1 MPETWRKALGAIL
14 SVVLTAGLFPCVAW
28 GVPSQV
34 DDSEGGIAF
43 GQTIACGGDSSAAIK
58 EDGTLWTW
66 GYNRYG
72 QLGCGLDGSV
82 YYQVE
87 NPTQIMD
94 NAKSVSLGNMHSAA
108 IREDGSLWVWG
119 LNDHGQVGDGS
130 SEQEI
135 NAPVKVMDNVASVS
149 LGGSHSSAITK
160 DGSLWTWG
168 LNDRGQL
175 GDGTTEDRGMP
186 VKVMDGVASVSL
198 GASHSA
204 AIKQDGSLWIWG
216 DNSHGQLGD
225 ETTESRITPVKV
237 MDGVVSVSLG
247 SSYSAAIRGD
257 GSLWAW
263 GLNNYGQLG
272 DGTTED
278 RGMPVKVMDGVAS
291 VSLGATHSA
300 AIAKDGSLWT
310 WGFNSGWGK
319 LGDGTT
325 EDRSTP
331 VKVMDG
337 VASVS
342 LGRWHSAAVKSDG
355 SLWTWG
361 LDEYGQ
367 LGRYYGGAGSYRR
380 TPTELMDGVAISSG
394 CFTPIP
400 DPDGPKQDDEIPSS
414 PFAANVTF
422 NVSGGSGYA
431 TTSVNWDDA
440 WFNTSSYRYNH
451 DLATTA
457 AALAASAYT
466 EKNIEAALRDG
477 LGFDSCDPVERHPSD
492 GSYDGNYDQVGYSIE
507 TRATSNGVPIIAV
520 IVRGTPGNGEW
531 LSNLNVA
538 DTPRNSSQE
547 THEGFALAAS
557 KVLETF
563 KGYVGDNDID
573 LDKARVL
580 ITGHS
585 RGASVAN
592 ILGAELNDGKGDVN
606 GALSPERIY
615 DFTFESPTTTLSSSR
630 KSSSYDNIFNIVN
643 PEDVITRVPLREW
656 GYGRYGRDL
665 VLPSRSNTD
674 RDVYKALLSEMN
686 GYFEGFSGET
696 FQGYL
701 AGTLTASAM
710 SAEICALAPTTWM
723 YYNNYLVGVPPRD
736 MFGRVVKAA
745 IMGTADANDYA
756 ILSSALVIPQYNS
769 ILTAVFGTGVLNGA
783 FVTGKG
789 VVHGHTQETYV
800 SWMKSAHAALGELP
814 SIFTHENYRTVKVA
828 CPVDVKAYDAEGN
841 LVASIAND
849 EVDESLLE
857 DGLPAAVTA
866 DGTKMVDLPADGS
879 YRIEVT
885 ATDAGE
891 MDVTVEGK
899 DGSGDAPVSVK
910 SYQGVALKDSDAF
923 ALEAPATSDPD
934 DCVLVENASGEEA
947 QTASTVSGAD
957 IEKAVISV
965 SADGN
970 GSVWGGGEVVKNG
983 KAAVHALAADG
994 WAFVGWERQA
1004 GSSDR
1009 ESVAGGPDL
1018 EVRAAEDA
1026 TYTAVFEPQRFA
1038 IAYHLDGGVNGANNP
1053 AFYTAGTSVELV
1065 DPIKEGYEFRGWF
1078 SDQELTERVTEID
1091 ASRTGDI
1098 DLWAKWAKRGG
1109 GPKPAPTF
1117 PDVDYSESS
1126 WYGKA
1131 VTYVAERGLITGYTD
1146 GEKAGKFGVGDS
1158 LTRAQLATILWRN
1171 ACPDEYASYDPE
1183 TAVDTTGIDGSA
1195 DGMYYTAAAN
1205 WAVRNGVI
1213 TGFEQPDGTF
1223 DFAADDNVSFEQL
1236 ITILSRLCATDAE
1249 LSAAGSD
1256 LSAFADGYLASDWS
1270 RGAFAWAADKGLVQG
1285 YDEPAGKFLR
1295 PGEPVARERV
1305 AVVLMRAFEMGL
1317 LK

>member
-14 SVVLTAGLFPCVAW
+14 PVVLTAGLFPCVAW
-28 GVPSQV
+28 GEPSQV
-34 DDSEGGIAF
+34 DGCEGGIAF

-108 IREDGSLWVWG
+108 IREDGTLWVWG

-135 NAPVKVMDNVASVS
+135 NAPVKVLDDVAFVS

-175 GDGTTEDRGMP
+175 GDGTTEDRGTP

-204 AIKQDGSLWIWG
+204 AVKQDGSLWIWG

-225 ETTESRITPVKV
+225 ETAENRITPVKV

-247 SSYSAAIRGD
+247 SSYSAAIRSD

-263 GLNNYGQLG
+263 GLNDDGQVG
-272 DGTTED
+272 DGTTEN
-278 RGMPVKVMDGVAS
+278 RITPVKVMDGVES

-300 AIAKDGSLWT
+300 AVAKDGSLWT
-310 WGFNSGWGK
+310 WGFNGGSGK

-361 LDEYGQ
+361 SGEYGQ

-380 TPTELMDGVAISSG
+380 TPTELMDGVAIPFGS
-394 CFTPIP
+394 FTPIP
-400 DPDGPKQDDEIPSS
+400 DPDGPKQDGEIPSS

-440 WFNTSSYRYNH
+440 WFNTSSYTYNH

-457 AALAASAYT
+457 AVLAASAYT
-466 EKNIEAALRDG
+466 EKSIEAALRDG
-477 LGFDSCDPVERHPSD
+477 LGFDSCDPVERHPNGD
-492 GSYDGNYDQVGYSIE
+492 GYGGDYDQVGYSIE
-507 TRATSNGVPIIAV
+507 TRTASNGVPIIAV

-538 DTPRNSSQE
+538 DTLKGSDTE

-557 KVLETF
+557 KVLEAF
-563 KGYVGDNDID
+563 KDYVGDSDID

-585 RGASVAN
+585 RGASVSN
-592 ILGAELNDGKGDVN
+592 ILGAELNDGNGNVN
-606 GALSPERIY
+606 GSLSPDRVY
-615 DFTFESPTTTLSSSR
+615 TYTFESPTTTLSSSR
-630 KSSSYDNIFNIVN
+630 KNPSYGNIFNIVN
-643 PEDVITRVPLREW
+643 PEDVITRVPLCEW

-674 RDVYKALLSEMN
+674 GDVYKALLSEMN
-686 GYFEGFSGET
+686 GCFEEFSGET
-696 FQGYL
+696 FRGYL
-701 AGTLTASAM
+701 GGTLTASAI
-710 SAEICALAPTTWM
+710 SIEICALAPTTRR
-723 YYNNYLVGVPPRD
+723 YYGNCLVVPPRD

-745 IMGTADANDYA
+745 IMGTADASDYA
-756 ILSSALVIPQYNS
+756 ILSSALVIPQYKF
-769 ILTAVFGTGVLNGA
+769 ILTAVFGTGALNGA

-800 SWMKSAHAALGELP
+800 SWMKSAQAALGELP
-814 SIFTHENYRTVKVA
+814 SIFAHENYRTVKVA
-828 CPVDVKAYDAEGN
+828 CPVDVKAYDAKGN
-841 LVASIAND
+841 LVASIVND

-857 DGLPAAVTA
+857 DGLPAAVTT
-866 DGTKMVDLPADGS
+866 DGTKMVDLPAGGS
-879 YRIEVT
+879 YRVEVT

-891 MDVTVEGK
+891 MDVTVEEK
-899 DGSGDAPVSVK
+899 DGSGDAPVSMK
-910 SYQGVALKDSDAF
+910 SYQGVALRSGDAF
-923 ALEAPATSDPD
+923 ALEAPATSNPG
-934 DCVLVENASGEEA
+934 DCVLVEDASGEEA
-947 QTASTVSGAD
+947 RAASTVSGVD

-970 GSVWGGGEVVKNG
+970 GSVWGGGAVVKNG
-983 KAAVHALAADG
+983 KVAVHALAADG

-1004 GSSDR
+1004 GSSDG
-1009 ESVAGGPDL
+1009 ESVMGGPDL

-1038 IAYHLDGGVNGANNP
+1038 IAYHLDGGTNAANNP
-1053 AFYTAGTSVELV
+1053 AFYTTGTSVELV

-1091 ASRTGDI
+1091 ANRTGDI

-1109 GPKPAPTF
+1109 DPRPAPTF

-1146 GEKAGKFGVGDS
+1146 GEKAGQFGVGDS

-1171 ACPDEYASYDPE
+1171 ACPGEYASYDPE
-1183 TAVDTTGIDGSA
+1183 TAVDTTGIAGSA
-1195 DGMYYTAAAN
+1195 DGTYYTAAAN
-1205 WAVRNGVI
+1205 WAVKNGVI

-1223 DFAADDNVSFEQL
+1223 DFAAGKDVSFEQL
-1236 ITILSRLCATDAE
+1236 ITILSRLCATDDE
-1249 LSAAGSD
+1249 LAAAGSD
-1256 LSAFADGYLASDWS
+1256 LSSFADGDLASDWS
-1270 RGAFAWAADKGLVQG
+1270 AVSLKWAAAKGLVQG
-1285 YDEPAGKFLR
+1285 YDEPTGKYLR
-1295 PGEPVARERV
+1295 PGEDVARERV

>member
-14 SVVLTAGLFPCVAW
+14 SVVLTAGLLPCVAW
-28 GVPSQV
+28 GDPSQV
-34 DDSEGGIAF
+34 DSEGGIAF

-94 NAKSVSLGNMHSAA
+94 NAKFVSLGNMHSAA
-108 IREDGSLWVWG
+108 IRGDGTLWVWG

-135 NAPVKVMDNVASVS
+135 NAPVKVLDDVAFVS

-198 GASHSA
+198 GTSHSA
-204 AIKQDGSLWIWG
+204 AIKQDGSLWMWG
-216 DNSHGQLGD
+216 CNSHGRIGD
-225 ETTESRITPVKV
+225 GTTEDHVTPVKV
-237 MDGVVSVSLG
+237 MDDVAFVSLG
-247 SSYSAAIRGD
+247 SSYSAAIKSD
-257 GSLWAW
+257 GSLWVW
-263 GLNNYGQLG
+263 GLNNYGQVG

-278 RGMPVKVMDGVAS
+278 RGTPVKVMDDVTL

-325 EDRSTP
+325 EDRNTP

-361 LDEYGQ
+361 LDEFGQ
-367 LGRYYGGAGSYRR
+367 LGRYYGGAGSYRA
-380 TPTELMDGVAISSG
+380 TPTELMDGVAIPSG
-394 CFTPIP
+394 SLTPIP
-400 DPDGPKQDDEIPSS
+400 DPDDPKQDGEIPSS

-422 NVSGGSGYA
+422 NVSGGSGHA

-440 WFNTSSYRYNH
+440 WFNTSSYAYNH

-457 AALAASAYT
+457 AVLAASAYT

-477 LGFDSCDPVERHPSD
+477 LGFDSHDPVERHPSGD
-492 GSYDGNYDQVGYSIE
+492 GYGGNYDQVGYSIE
-507 TRATSNGVPIIAV
+507 TRTTSNGVPIVAV

-538 DTPRNSSQE
+538 DTLENSSQE

-557 KVLETF
+557 KVLEAF
-563 KGYVGDNDID
+563 KGYVGGKGID

-580 ITGHS
+580 ISGHS

-630 KSSSYDNIFNIVN
+630 GDSSYDNIFNIMN
-643 PEDVITRVPLREW
+643 PEDVITRVPLCEW

-674 RDVYKALLSEMN
+674 GDVYKVLLSEMN
-686 GYFEGFSGET
+686 GYFEEFSGET
-696 FQGYL
+696 FRGYL

-710 SAEICALAPTTWM
+710 SLEICALAPTTWM
-723 YYNNYLVGVPPRD
+723 YYNNYLVYAPPRD
-736 MFGRVVKAA
+736 MFERVVKAA
-745 IMGTADANDYA
+745 IVGTADANDYA
-756 ILSSALVIPQYNS
+756 ILSSALVIPQYSS

-800 SWMKSAHAALGELP
+800 SWMKSAQAVLGELP

-828 CPVDVKAYDAEGN
+828 CPVDVKAYDAEGT
-841 LVASIAND
+841 LVAAIAND

-857 DGLPAAVTA
+857 DGLPAAVTT
-866 DGTKMVDLPADGS
+866 DGTKMVDLPAGGS

-891 MDVTVEGK
+891 MDVTVEEK
-899 DGSGDAPVSVK
+899 DGSGDAPVSMK
-910 SYQGVALKDSDAF
+910 SYQSVALQSGDAF
-923 ALEAPATSDPD
+923 ALEAPATSNPG
-934 DCVLVENASGEEA
+934 DCVLVEDASGEEA
-947 QTASTVSGAD
+947 RAASTVSGVD

-965 SADGN
+965 SADGDGN
-970 GSVWGGGEVVKNG
+970 VWGGGAVVKNG
-983 KAAVHALAADG
+983 KAVVHALAADG

-1009 ESVAGGPDL
+1009 ESVMGGPDL

-1038 IAYHLDGGVNGANNP
+1038 IAYHLDGGTNAANNP

-1078 SDQELTERVTEID
+1078 SDQELTEQVTEID

-1146 GEKAGKFGVGDS
+1146 GEKAGLFGVGDP

-1171 ACPDEYASYDPE
+1171 ACPDEYASYDAE
-1183 TAVDTTGIDGSA
+1183 TAVDTTGIAGSE
-1195 DGMYYTAAAN
+1195 GGQYYTAAAN
-1205 WAVRNGVI
+1205 WAVKNGVI

-1236 ITILSRLCATDAE
+1236 ITILSRPCATESE
-1249 LSAAGSD
+1249 LDAAGSD

-1270 RGAFAWAADKGLVQG
+1270 RGAFAWAAAKGLVQG
-1285 YDEPAGKFLR
+1285 YDEPTGKYLR
-1295 PGEPVARERV
+1295 PGEDVARERV

>member
-1 MPETWRKALGAIL
+1 MARAWWKAFSVIL
-14 SVVLTAGLFPCVAW
+14 SVVLVAGLLPYVAW
-28 GVPSQV
+28 GNSSQV
-34 DDSEGGIAF
+34 DSGEGSITF
-43 GQTIACGGDSSAAIK
+43 GQTVSLGNGHTAAIKEDGSLWTWGWNEYGQLGLGTTGDRSNPVKIMDGVASVSLGVGHSAAIK
-58 EDGTLWTW
+58 EDG
-66 GYNRYG
+66 
-72 QLGCGLDGSV
+72 
-82 YYQVE
+82 
-87 NPTQIMD
+87 
-94 NAKSVSLGNMHSAA
+94 
-108 IREDGSLWVWG
+108 
-119 LNDHGQVGDGS
+119 
-130 SEQEI
+130 
-135 NAPVKVMDNVASVS
+135 
-149 LGGSHSSAITK
+149 
-160 DGSLWTWG
+160 SLWTWG
-168 LNDRGQL
+168 RNECGQL
-175 GDGTTEDRGMP
+175 GDGTTGDCSNP

-198 GASHSA
+198 GSFHSA
-204 AIKQDGSLWIWG
+204 AVKKDGSLWAWG
-216 DNSHGQLGD
+216 WNEHGQLGISLGCQRCSD
-225 ETTESRITPVKV
+225 PVKI
-237 MDGVVSVSLG
+237 MDGAVSVSLG
-247 SSYSAAIRGD
+247 GSHSAAVKGD

-263 GLNNYGQLG
+263 GFNNVGQIG
-272 DGTTED
+272 DGTT
-278 RGMPVKVMDGVAS
+278 GWLHSAPVK
-291 VSLGATHSA
+291 
-300 AIAKDGSLWT
+300 I
-310 WGFNSGWGK
+310 
-319 LGDGTT
+319 
-325 EDRSTP
+325 
-331 VKVMDG
+331 
-337 VASVS
+337 
-342 LGRWHSAAVKSDG
+342 
-355 SLWTWG
+355 
-361 LDEYGQ
+361 
-367 LGRYYGGAGSYRR
+367 
-380 TPTELMDGVAISSG
+380 MDGVAIPSDAL
-394 CFTPIP
+394 TPTP
-400 DPDGPKQDDEIPSS
+400 GPSTEIPSS

-422 NVSGGSGYA
+422 NVSGGGKHA

-440 WFNTSSYRYNH
+440 WFNTSSYTYNH

-457 AALAASAYT
+457 AVLAASAYT
-466 EKNIEAALRDG
+466 EKNVEAALRDG
-477 LGFDSCDPVERHPSD
+477 LGFDSYDPVEHHPSD
-492 GSYDGNYDQVGYSIE
+492 GGYDGNYDQVGYSIE
-507 TRATSNGVPIIAV
+507 ARATSNGVPIIAV

-538 DTPRNSSQE
+538 DTLKGSDTE

-557 KVLETF
+557 KVLEAF
-563 KGYVGDNDID
+563 KSYVGDNGID

-665 VLPSRSNTD
+665 VLPSRSNTE
-674 RDVYKALLSEMN
+674 RDVYKALLSDMN
-686 GYFEGFSGET
+686 EYFEAFSGET
-696 FQGYL
+696 FRGYL

-710 SAEICALAPTTWM
+710 SIEICALAPTTRM
-723 YYNNYLVGVPPRD
+723 YYSNYLVGVPPRD
-736 MFGRVVKAA
+736 MFERVVKAA
-745 IMGTADANDYA
+745 IMGTADADDYA

-891 MDVTVEGK
+891 MDVTVEEN
-899 DGSGDAPVSVK
+899 DGSGDAPVSMK

-923 ALEAPATSDPD
+923 ALEAPATSDPG

-957 IEKAVISV
+957 IEKVAISV

-983 KAAVHALAADG
+983 KVAVHALAADG
-994 WAFVGWERQA
+994 WTFVGWERQA

-1026 TYTAVFEPQRFA
+1026 TYIAVFEPQRFA
-1038 IAYHLDGGVNGANNP
+1038 IAYHLDGGTNGANNP
-1053 AFYTAGTSVELV
+1053 AFFTAGTSVELV
-1065 DPIKEGYEFRGWF
+1065 DPIKEGYEFKGWF

-1091 ASRTGDI
+1091 ANRTGDI

-1109 GPKPAPTF
+1109 DPGPAPTF

-1146 GEKAGKFGVGDS
+1146 GVKAGQFGVGDP

-1213 TGFEQPDGTF
+1213 TGFDREDGSK
-1223 DFAADDNVSFEQL
+1223 DFAADDDVSFEQL
-1236 ITILSRLCATDAE
+1236 ITILSRLCATESE
-1249 LSAAGSD
+1249 LDAAGSD
-1256 LSAFADGYLASDWS
+1256 LSAFADGSDASSWS
-1270 RGAFAWAADKGLVQG
+1270 AASLKWAADKGLVEG
-1285 YDEPAGKFLR
+1285 YNEPAGKFLR
-1295 PGEPVARERV
+1295 PGEDVARERV

>member
-1 MPETWRKALGAIL
+1 MDSVTSVSLGSAH
-14 SVVLTAGLFPCVAW
+14 
-28 GVPSQV
+28 
-34 DDSEGGIAF
+34 
-43 GQTIACGGDSSAAIK
+43 SAAIK
-58 EDGTLWTW
+58 EDRTLW
-66 GYNRYG
+66 
-72 QLGCGLDGSV
+72 
-82 YYQVE
+82 
-87 NPTQIMD
+87 
-94 NAKSVSLGNMHSAA
+94 A
-108 IREDGSLWVWG
+108 WG
-119 LNDHGQVGDGS
+119 LNNYGQVGIGS
-130 SEQEI
+130 SRQEI
-135 NAPVKVMDNVASVS
+135 DVPVKVMDNVASVS
-149 LGGSHSSAITK
+149 LGRGHSSAITK
-160 DGSLWTWG
+160 DGSLWAWG
-168 LNDRGQL
+168 LNDDGQV
-175 GDGTTEDRGMP
+175 GDGTMEDRGTP
-186 VKVMDGVASVSL
+186 VKVMDGVVSVSL

-225 ETTESRITPVKV
+225 GTTENRITPAKV

-247 SSYSAAIRGD
+247 SSYSAAIRSD

-263 GLNNYGQLG
+263 GLNDDGQVG
-272 DGTTED
+272 DGTMED
-278 RGMPVKVMDGVAS
+278 RGTPVKVMDGVAS
-291 VSLGATHSA
+291 VSLGTSHSA
-300 AIAKDGSLWT
+300 AVAKDGSLWT
-310 WGFNSGWGK
+310 WGNDGYGK

-325 EDRSTP
+325 EDRGAP

-361 LDEYGQ
+361 YNQLGQ
-367 LGRYYGGAGSYRR
+367 LGYYGGSSDYRT
-380 TPTELMDGVAISSG
+380 TPTVLMGGVAVPSG
-394 CFTPIP
+394 SFAPIP
-400 DPDGPKQDDEIPSS
+400 DPDDPKQDGEIPSS

-422 NVSGGSGYA
+422 NVSGGSKHA
-431 TTSVNWDDA
+431 TTSVSWDDA
-440 WFNTSSYRYNH
+440 WFNTSSYTYNH

-466 EKNIEAALRDG
+466 EKNVEAALRDG
-477 LGFDSCDPVERHPSD
+477 LGFDSYDPVEHHPSD
-492 GSYDGNYDQVGYSIE
+492 GGYGGNYDQVGYSIE

-538 DTPRNSSQE
+538 DTLKGSDTE
-547 THEGFALAAS
+547 THEGFTLSAS

-563 KGYVGDNDID
+563 KNYVGDNDID

-686 GYFEGFSGET
+686 GYFEEFSGET
-696 FQGYL
+696 FRGYL

-710 SAEICALAPTTWM
+710 SIEICALAPTTRM
-723 YYNNYLVGVPPRD
+723 YYSNYLVGVPPRD

-828 CPVDVKAYDAEGN
+828 CPVDVKAYDAKGT
-841 LVASIAND
+841 LVAAIAND

-866 DGTKMVDLPADGS
+866 DGTKMVDLPAGGS

-891 MDVTVEGK
+891 MDVTVEEK
-899 DGSGDAPVSVK
+899 DGSGDAPVSMK
-910 SYQGVALKDSDAF
+910 SYQGVALRDGDVF
-923 ALEAPATSDPD
+923 ALEASTTSNPG
-934 DCVLVENASGEEA
+934 DCVLVEDVSGEEA
-947 QTASTVSGAD
+947 QAASTASGAD

-970 GSVWGGGEVVKNG
+970 GSVWGGGAAVKNG
-983 KAAVHALAADG
+983 KVAVHALAADG
-994 WAFVGWERQA
+994 WAFVGWERQT

-1009 ESVAGGPDL
+1009 ESVMGGPDL

-1026 TYTAVFEPQRFA
+1026 MYIAVFEPQRFA
-1038 IAYHLDGGVNGANNP
+1038 IAYHLDGGTNAANNP
-1053 AFYTAGTSVELV
+1053 AFYTAGTSVELA

-1091 ASRTGDI
+1091 ANRTGDI
-1098 DLWAKWAKRGG
+1098 DLWAKWAKRAE
-1109 GPKPAPTF
+1109 GPKPAPIF

-1146 GEKAGKFGVGDS
+1146 GVKAGWFGVGDP

-1171 ACPDEYASYDPE
+1171 ACPDEYASYNPE
-1183 TAVDTTGIDGSA
+1183 TAVDTTGIAGSE
-1195 DGMYYTAAAN
+1195 GGQYYTAAAN
-1205 WAVRNGVI
+1205 WAVKNGVI
-1213 TGFEQPDGTF
+1213 TGFDREDGSK
-1223 DFAADDNVSFEQL
+1223 DFAANDNVSFEQL
-1236 ITILSRLCATDAE
+1236 ITILSRLCATDDE
-1249 LSAAGSD
+1249 LDAAGSD
-1256 LSAFADGYLASDWS
+1256 LSAFADGSDASSWS
-1270 RGAFAWAADKGLVQG
+1270 AVSLKWAADKGLVEG
-1285 YDEPAGKFLR
+1285 YNEPAGKFLR
-1295 PGEPVARERV
+1295 PGEDVARERV

>member
-14 SVVLTAGLFPCVAW
+14 SVVLTVGLLPCVAW
-28 GVPSQV
+28 GDPLQV
-34 DDSEGGIAF
+34 DSEGGTAF

-58 EDGTLWTW
+58 EDGTLWAW

-72 QLGCGLDGSV
+72 QIGCGLDGREH
-82 YYQVE
+82 YAVE
-87 NPTQIMD
+87 NPAQIMD
-94 NAKSVSLGNMHSAA
+94 NATSVSLGNLHSAA
-108 IREDGSLWVWG
+108 IKEDGSLWAWG
-119 LNDHGQVGDGS
+119 LNDHGQIGDGS

-149 LGGSHSSAITK
+149 LGGGHSSAIAK
-160 DGSLWTWG
+160 DGSLWAWG
-168 LNDRGQL
+168 LNNRGQL
-175 GDGTTEDRGMP
+175 GDGTTEDRAVP

-198 GASHSA
+198 GTSHSA
-204 AIKQDGSLWIWG
+204 AIKQDGSLWMWG
-216 DNSHGQLGD
+216 CNNHGQIGD
-225 ETTESRITPVKV
+225 GTTEDHVTPVKV
-237 MDGVVSVSLG
+237 MDDVAFVSLG
-247 SSYSAAIRGD
+247 SSYSAAIKSD
-257 GSLWAW
+257 GSLWVW
-263 GLNNYGQLG
+263 GLNNYGQVG

-278 RGMPVKVMDGVAS
+278 RDTPVKVMDDVTL
-291 VSLGATHSA
+291 VSLGDTHSA
-300 AIAKDGSLWT
+300 AISKDGSLWT

-325 EDRSTP
+325 EDRNTP

-355 SLWTWG
+355 SLWMWG
-361 LDEYGQ
+361 LDEFGQ
-367 LGRYYGGAGSYRR
+367 LGRYYGGAGSYRA
-380 TPTELMDGVAISSG
+380 TPTELMDGVAIPSG
-394 CFTPIP
+394 SFAPIP
-400 DPDGPKQDDEIPSS
+400 DPDGPKQDGEIPSS

-422 NVSGGSGYA
+422 NVSGGSKRA

-440 WFNTSSYRYNH
+440 WFNTSSYTYNH

-477 LGFDSCDPVERHPSD
+477 LGFDSHASVEEHPS
-492 GSYDGNYDQVGYSIE
+492 GGGYGGNYDQVGYSIE
-507 TRATSNGVPIIAV
+507 TRTTANGVPIIAV

-538 DTPRNSSQE
+538 DTLKGSDAE

-557 KVLETF
+557 KVLEAF
-563 KGYVGDNDID
+563 KSYVGDNDVD

-585 RGASVAN
+585 RGASVSN
-592 ILGAELNDGKGDVN
+592 ILGAELNDGNGNVN
-606 GALSPERIY
+606 GALSPDRIY
-615 DFTFESPTTTLSSSR
+615 TYTFESPTTTLSSSR

-643 PEDVITRVPLREW
+643 PEDVITRVPLCEW
-656 GYGRYGRDL
+656 GYGRYGKDL

-686 GYFEGFSGET
+686 GYFEEFSGET
-696 FQGYL
+696 FRGYL
-701 AGTLTASAM
+701 AGTLTASAI
-710 SAEICALAPTTWM
+710 SIEICALAPTTRM
-723 YYNNYLVGVPPRD
+723 YYSNYLVGVPPRG
-736 MFGRVVKAA
+736 MFERVVKAA
-745 IMGTADANDYA
+745 IMGTADASDYA

-866 DGTKMVDLPADGS
+866 DGTKMVDLPAGGS
-879 YRIEVT
+879 YRIEVA

-891 MDVTVEGK
+891 MDVTVEEK
-899 DGSGDAPVSVK
+899 DGSGDAPVSMK
-910 SYQGVALKDSDAF
+910 SYQGVALKDGDAF
-923 ALEAPATSDPD
+923 ALEAPATSNPG

-957 IEKAVISV
+957 IEKVAISV

-983 KAAVHALAADG
+983 KVAVHALAADG
-994 WAFVGWERQA
+994 WTFVGWERQT

-1026 TYTAVFEPQRFA
+1026 TYIAVFEPQRFA
-1038 IAYHLDGGVNGANNP
+1038 IAYHLDGGTNGANNP

-1065 DPIKEGYEFRGWF
+1065 DPIKEGYEFKGWF

-1091 ASRTGDI
+1091 ANRTGDI

-1109 GPKPAPTF
+1109 DPGPAPTF

-1146 GEKAGKFGVGDS
+1146 GVKAGQFGVGDP

-1236 ITILSRLCATDAE
+1236 ITILSRLCATESEPD
-1249 LSAAGSD
+1249 AAGSD
-1256 LSAFADGYLASDWS
+1256 LSAFADGSDASSWS
-1270 RGAFAWAADKGLVQG
+1270 AASLKWAADKGLVEG
-1285 YDEPAGKFLR
+1285 YNEPAGKFLR
-1295 PGEPVARERV
+1295 PGEDVARERV

>member
-1 MPETWRKALGAIL
+1 MARAWWKAFSVIL
-14 SVVLTAGLFPCVAW
+14 SVVLVAGLLPYVAW
-28 GVPSQV
+28 GNSSQV
-34 DDSEGGIAF
+34 DSGEGSITF
-43 GQTIACGGDSSAAIK
+43 GQTVSLGNGHTAAIK
-58 EDGTLWTW
+58 E
-66 GYNRYG
+66 
-72 QLGCGLDGSV
+72 
-82 YYQVE
+82 
-87 NPTQIMD
+87 
-94 NAKSVSLGNMHSAA
+94 
-108 IREDGSLWVWG
+108 
-119 LNDHGQVGDGS
+119 
-130 SEQEI
+130 
-135 NAPVKVMDNVASVS
+135 
-149 LGGSHSSAITK
+149 

-168 LNDRGQL
+168 WNEYGQL
-175 GDGTTEDRGMP
+175 GLGTTGDRSNP
-186 VKVMDGVASVSL
+186 VKIMDGVASVSL
-198 GASHSA
+198 GVGHSA
-204 AIKQDGSLWIWG
+204 AIKEDGSLWTWG
-216 DNSHGQLGD
+216 RNEYGQLGD
-225 ETTESRITPVKV
+225 GATGGFRSSSVKI

-247 SSYSAAIRGD
+247 SSYSAAI
-257 GSLWAW
+257 
-263 GLNNYGQLG
+263 
-272 DGTTED
+272 
-278 RGMPVKVMDGVAS
+278 
-291 VSLGATHSA
+291 
-300 AIAKDGSLWT
+300 
-310 WGFNSGWGK
+310 
-319 LGDGTT
+319 
-325 EDRSTP
+325 
-331 VKVMDG
+331 
-337 VASVS
+337 
-342 LGRWHSAAVKSDG
+342 KSDG

-361 LDEYGQ
+361 RNEYGQ
-367 LGRYYGGAGSYRR
+367 LGDGAGRSQRVPVKVMDDVAAVSLGGNHSAAIKSDGSLWMWGLNTYGQLGNG
-380 TPTELMDGVAISSG
+380 TTEDSSSPVRVMDDVAAVSLGDNHSAAIKSDGSLWMWGRNECSQLGDGTTGDCSNPVKVMDGVAIPSDALTPTPGSS
-394 CFTPIP
+394 T
-400 DPDGPKQDDEIPSS
+400 EIPSS

-422 NVSGGSGYA
+422 NVSGGSKHA

-440 WFNTSSYRYNH
+440 WFNTSSYTFNH

-457 AALAASAYT
+457 AVLAASAYT
-466 EKNIEAALRDG
+466 EKNVEAALRDG
-477 LGFDSCDPVERHPSD
+477 LGFDSYDPVEHHPSD
-492 GSYDGNYDQVGYSIE
+492 GGYDGNYDQVGYSIE
-507 TRATSNGVPIIAV
+507 ARATSNGVPIIAV

-538 DTPRNSSQE
+538 DTLKGSDTE

-557 KVLETF
+557 KVLEAF
-563 KGYVGDNDID
+563 KSYVGDNDID

-674 RDVYKALLSEMN
+674 RNVYKALLSEMN
-686 GYFEGFSGET
+686 GYFEEFSDET
-696 FQGYL
+696 FRGYL

-710 SAEICALAPTTWM
+710 SAEICALAPTTRM
-723 YYNNYLVGVPPRD
+723 YYSNYLVGVPPRG
-736 MFGRVVKAA
+736 MFERVVKAA
-745 IMGTADANDYA
+745 IMGTADASDYA

-866 DGTKMVDLPADGS
+866 DGTKMVDLPAGGS

-891 MDVTVEGK
+891 MDVTVEEK
-899 DGSGDAPVSVK
+899 DGSGDAPVSMK
-910 SYQGVALKDSDAF
+910 SYQGVALKDGDAF
-923 ALEAPATSDPD
+923 ALEAPATSNPG
-934 DCVLVENASGEEA
+934 DCVLVEDVSGEEA
-947 QTASTVSGAD
+947 QAASTASGAD

-1009 ESVAGGPDL
+1009 ESVMGGPDL

-1026 TYTAVFEPQRFA
+1026 MYIAVFEPQRFA
-1038 IAYHLDGGVNGANNP
+1038 IAYHLDGGTNAANNP
-1053 AFYTAGTSVELV
+1053 AFYTAGTSVELA

-1091 ASRTGDI
+1091 ANRTGDI
-1098 DLWAKWAKRGG
+1098 DLWAKWAKRAE
-1109 GPKPAPTF
+1109 GPKPAPIF

-1131 VTYVAERGLITGYTD
+1131 VTYVAERGLITGYAD
-1146 GEKAGKFGVGDS
+1146 GVKAGWFGVGDP

-1171 ACPDEYASYDPE
+1171 ACPDEYASCDPE
-1183 TAVDTTGIDGSA
+1183 TAKDTTGIDGSA

-1205 WAVRNGVI
+1205 WAVKNGVI
-1213 TGFEQPDGTF
+1213 TGFDRKDGTK
-1223 DFAADDNVSFEQL
+1223 DFAANDNVSFEQL
-1236 ITILSRLCATDAE
+1236 ITILSRLCATDGE
-1249 LSAAGSD
+1249 LDAAGSD
-1256 LSAFADGYLASDWS
+1256 LSAFADGDLASDWS
-1270 RGAFAWAADKGLVQG
+1270 REHFAWAAANGLVQG
-1285 YDEPAGKFLR
+1285 YDEPTGKFLR
-1295 PGEPVARERV
+1295 PGEDVARERV

>member
-1 MPETWRKALGAIL
+1 
-14 SVVLTAGLFPCVAW
+14 
-28 GVPSQV
+28 
-34 DDSEGGIAF
+34 
-43 GQTIACGGDSSAAIK
+43 
-58 EDGTLWTW
+58 
-66 GYNRYG
+66 
-72 QLGCGLDGSV
+72 
-82 YYQVE
+82 
-87 NPTQIMD
+87 
-94 NAKSVSLGNMHSAA
+94 
-108 IREDGSLWVWG
+108 
-119 LNDHGQVGDGS
+119 
-130 SEQEI
+130 
-135 NAPVKVMDNVASVS
+135 MDNVASVS
-149 LGGSHSSAITK
+149 LGYENSAVIKADGSLWMWGCNSYGKLGDGTNENRRIPSKIMDDVVAVSLGERHSAAIKK

-168 LNDRGQL
+168 ANYEGELGIGSTRYGCWTPTKIMDDVVAVSLGDNHSAAIKKDGSLWTWGAGGAGQRGDASFAVDCYSPVKVMDGVVAVSLGGSSSAAIKKDGTLWTWGLGSHGQL
-175 GDGTTEDRGMP
+175 GDGATGDRSEP
-186 VKVMDGVASVSL
+186 VKTMDGVASVSL
-198 GASHSA
+198 GYCHSA
-204 AIKQDGSLWIWG
+204 AVKEDGSLWTWG
-216 DNSHGQLGD
+216 RN
-225 ETTESRITPVKV
+225 K
-237 MDGVVSVSLG
+237 
-247 SSYSAAIRGD
+247 
-257 GSLWAW
+257 
-263 GLNNYGQLG
+263 YGQLG
-272 DGTTED
+272 DGTTGD
-278 RGMPVKVMDGVAS
+278 RSAPVK
-291 VSLGATHSA
+291 
-300 AIAKDGSLWT
+300 I
-310 WGFNSGWGK
+310 
-319 LGDGTT
+319 
-325 EDRSTP
+325 
-331 VKVMDG
+331 
-337 VASVS
+337 
-342 LGRWHSAAVKSDG
+342 
-355 SLWTWG
+355 
-361 LDEYGQ
+361 
-367 LGRYYGGAGSYRR
+367 
-380 TPTELMDGVAISSG
+380 MDGVAIPSDALTPTPGSS
-394 CFTPIP
+394 T
-400 DPDGPKQDDEIPSS
+400 EIPSS

-440 WFNTSSYRYNH
+440 WFNTSSYTYNH

-457 AALAASAYT
+457 AVLAASAYT

-492 GSYDGNYDQVGYSIE
+492 GGYDGNYDQVGYSIE

-538 DTPRNSSQE
+538 DTLKGSDTE

-557 KVLETF
+557 KVLEAF
-563 KGYVGDNDID
+563 KSYVGDNGID

-686 GYFEGFSGET
+686 GYFEEFSDET

-723 YYNNYLVGVPPRD
+723 YYSNYLVGVPPRD

-866 DGTKMVDLPADGS
+866 DGTKMVDLPAGGS

-891 MDVTVEGK
+891 MDVTVEEK
-899 DGSGDAPVSVK
+899 DGSGDAPVSMK

-923 ALEAPATSDPD
+923 ALEAPATSDPG

-957 IEKAVISV
+957 IEKVAISV

-983 KAAVHALAADG
+983 KVAVHALAADG
-994 WAFVGWERQA
+994 WTFVGWERQA

-1026 TYTAVFEPQRFA
+1026 TYIAVFEPQRFA
-1038 IAYHLDGGVNGANNP
+1038 IAYHLDGGTNGANNP

-1065 DPIKEGYEFRGWF
+1065 DPIKEGYEFKGWF

-1091 ASRTGDI
+1091 ANRTGDI
-1098 DLWAKWAKRGG
+1098 DLWAKWAKRGEDPG
-1109 GPKPAPTF
+1109 PAPTF

-1146 GEKAGKFGVGDS
+1146 GVKAGQFGVGDP

-1183 TAVDTTGIDGSA
+1183 TAKDATGIDGSA

-1236 ITILSRLCATDAE
+1236 ITILSRLCATESE
-1249 LSAAGSD
+1249 LDAAGSD
-1256 LSAFADGYLASDWS
+1256 LSAFADGPDASSWS
-1270 RGAFAWAADKGLVQG
+1270 AASLKWAADKGLVEG
-1285 YDEPAGKFLR
+1285 YNEPAGKFLR
-1295 PGEPVARERV
+1295 PGEDVARERV

>member
-1 MPETWRKALGAIL
+1 MSETWRKALGAIL
-14 SVVLTAGLFPCVAW
+14 SVVLTVGLFPRVAW
-28 GVPSQV
+28 GDPSQV
-34 DDSEGGIAF
+34 DSEGGTAF

-58 EDGTLWTW
+58 EDGTLWAW
-66 GYNRYG
+66 GYNRWG
-72 QLGCGLDGSV
+72 QVGCGLDGNE

-87 NPTQIMD
+87 NPTRIMD
-94 NAKSVSLGNMHSAA
+94 SVTSVSLGSSHSAA
-108 IREDGSLWVWG
+108 IRSDGSLWAWG
-119 LNDHGQVGDGS
+119 LNYRGQVGIGS
-130 SEQEI
+130 SAQEI
-135 NAPVKVMDNVASVS
+135 DAPVKVMDNVASVS
-149 LGGSHSSAITK
+149 LGGSHSSAIAK
-160 DGSLWTWG
+160 DGSLWMWG
-168 LNDRGQL
+168 RNSHGQL
-175 GDGTTEDRGMP
+175 GDGTAEDRGTP

-204 AIKQDGSLWIWG
+204 AIKQDGSLWMWG
-216 DNSHGQLGD
+216 NNSHGQIGD
-225 ETTESRITPVKV
+225 GTTEDHVTPVKV

-247 SSYSAAIRGD
+247 GSYSAAIRSD

-263 GLNNYGQLG
+263 GLNDRGQLG
-272 DGTTED
+272 DGTAED
-278 RGMPVKVMDGVAS
+278 RGAPVKVMDGVAS
-291 VSLGATHSA
+291 VSLG
-300 AIAKDGSLWT
+300 
-310 WGFNSGWGK
+310 
-319 LGDGTT
+319 
-325 EDRSTP
+325 E
-331 VKVMDG
+331 
-337 VASVS
+337 
-342 LGRWHSAAVKSDG
+342 WHSAAVKSDG

-361 LDEYGQ
+361 YNGSGQ
-367 LGRYYGGAGSYRR
+367 LGYYDGGHGCR
-380 TPTELMDGVAISSG
+380 TPTELMDGVAVPSG
-394 CFTPIP
+394 SFAPIP
-400 DPDGPKQDDEIPSS
+400 DPDGPKQDGEILSS

-422 NVSGGSGYA
+422 NVSGGGKHA

-440 WFNTSSYRYNH
+440 WFNTSSYTYNH

-457 AALAASAYT
+457 AVLAASAYT
-466 EKNIEAALRDG
+466 EKNVEAALRDG
-477 LGFDSCDPVERHPSD
+477 LGFDSYDPVEHHPSD
-492 GSYDGNYDQVGYSIE
+492 GGYDGNYDQVGYSIE
-507 TRATSNGVPIIAV
+507 ARATSNGVPIIAV

-538 DTPRNSSQE
+538 DTLKGSDTE

-557 KVLETF
+557 KVLEAF
-563 KGYVGDNDID
+563 KSYVGDNDID

-585 RGASVAN
+585 RGASVSN
-592 ILGAELNDGKGDVN
+592 ILGAELNDGNGNVN
-606 GALSPERIY
+606 GALSPDRIY
-615 DFTFESPTTTLSSSR
+615 TYTFESPTTTLSSSR

-686 GYFEGFSGET
+686 GYFEEFSGET
-696 FQGYL
+696 FRGYL

-710 SAEICALAPTTWM
+710 SIEICALAPTTRM
-723 YYNNYLVGVPPRD
+723 YYSNYLVGVPPRD
-736 MFGRVVKAA
+736 MFERVVKAA

-866 DGTKMVDLPADGS
+866 DGTKMVDLPAGGS

-891 MDVTVEGK
+891 MDVTVEEK

-923 ALEAPATSDPD
+923 ALEAPATSDPG

-983 KAAVHALAADG
+983 KVAVHALAADG
-994 WAFVGWERQA
+994 WTFVGWERQA

-1009 ESVAGGPDL
+1009 ESVVGGPDL

-1026 TYTAVFEPQRFA
+1026 TYIAVFEPQRFA
-1038 IAYHLDGGVNGANNP
+1038 IAYHLDGGTNGANNP

-1065 DPIKEGYEFRGWF
+1065 DPIKEGYEFKGWF

-1091 ASRTGDI
+1091 ANRTGDI

-1109 GPKPAPTF
+1109 DPGPAPTF

-1146 GEKAGKFGVGDS
+1146 GVKAGQFGVGDP

-1223 DFAADDNVSFEQL
+1223 DFAANDNVSFEQL
-1236 ITILSRLCATDAE
+1236 VTILSRLCATKEE
-1249 LSAAGSD
+1249 LDAAGTD
-1256 LSAFADGYLASDWS
+1256 LSAFADGSDASSWS
-1270 RGAFAWAADKGLVQG
+1270 AASLKWAADKGLVEG
-1285 YDEPAGKFLR
+1285 YNEPAGKFLR
-1295 PGEPVARERV
+1295 PGEDVARERV

>member
-1 MPETWRKALGAIL
+1 MARAWWKAFSVIL
-14 SVVLTAGLFPCVAW
+14 SVVLVAGLLPYVAW
-28 GVPSQV
+28 GNSSQV
-34 DDSEGGIAF
+34 DSGEGSITF
-43 GQTIACGGDSSAAIK
+43 GQTVSLGNGHTAAIK
-58 EDGTLWTW
+58 E
-66 GYNRYG
+66 
-72 QLGCGLDGSV
+72 
-82 YYQVE
+82 
-87 NPTQIMD
+87 
-94 NAKSVSLGNMHSAA
+94 
-108 IREDGSLWVWG
+108 
-119 LNDHGQVGDGS
+119 
-130 SEQEI
+130 
-135 NAPVKVMDNVASVS
+135 
-149 LGGSHSSAITK
+149 

-168 LNDRGQL
+168 WNEYGQL
-175 GDGTTEDRGMP
+175 GLGTTGDRSNP
-186 VKVMDGVASVSL
+186 VKIMDGVASVSL
-198 GASHSA
+198 GVGHSA
-204 AIKQDGSLWIWG
+204 AIKEDGSLWTWG
-216 DNSHGQLGD
+216 RNEYGQLGD
-225 ETTESRITPVKV
+225 GATGGFRSSSVKI

-247 SSYSAAIRGD
+247 SSYSAAIKSD
-257 GSLWAW
+257 GSLWTW
-263 GLNNYGQLG
+263 GRNEYGQLG
-272 DGTTED
+272 DGAGRSQRVPVKVMDDVAAVSLGGNHSAAIKSDGSLWMWGLNTYGQLGNGTTED
-278 RGMPVKVMDGVAS
+278 SSSPVKVMDDVAAVSLGDNHSAAIKSDGSLWMWGRNECSQLGDGTTGDCSNPVKVMDGVAS
-291 VSLGATHSA
+291 VSLGSFHSA
-300 AIAKDGSLWT
+300 AVKKDGSLWA
-310 WGFNSGWGK
+310 WGWNEHGQ
-319 LGDGTT
+319 LGISLGCQRCSD
-325 EDRSTP
+325 P

-342 LGRWHSAAVKSDG
+342 LGGSHSAAVKKDG
-355 SLWTWG
+355 SLWAWG
-361 LDEYGQ
+361 FNNVGQ
-367 LGRYYGGAGSYRR
+367 IGDGTTGWFYSA
-380 TPTELMDGVAISSG
+380 PVKIMDGVAIPSDAL
-394 CFTPIP
+394 TPTP
-400 DPDGPKQDDEIPSS
+400 GPSTEIPSS

-422 NVSGGSGYA
+422 NVSGGSKRA

-440 WFNTSSYRYNH
+440 WFNTSSYTYNH

-457 AALAASAYT
+457 AVLAASAYT

-477 LGFDSCDPVERHPSD
+477 LGFDSHASVEEHPS
-492 GSYDGNYDQVGYSIE
+492 GGGYGGNYDQVGYSIE
-507 TRATSNGVPIIAV
+507 TRTTANGVPIIAV

-538 DTPRNSSQE
+538 DTLKGSDTE

-557 KVLETF
+557 KVLEAF
-563 KGYVGDNDID
+563 KSYVGDNGID

-674 RDVYKALLSEMN
+674 RDVYKALLSDMN
-686 GYFEGFSGET
+686 EYFEAFSGET
-696 FQGYL
+696 FRGYL

-710 SAEICALAPTTWM
+710 SIEICALAPTTRM
-723 YYNNYLVGVPPRD
+723 YYSNYLVGVPPRD
-736 MFGRVVKAA
+736 MFERVVKAA

-891 MDVTVEGK
+891 MDVTVEEN
-899 DGSGDAPVSVK
+899 DGSGDAPVSMK
-910 SYQGVALKDSDAF
+910 SYQGVALKDGDAF
-923 ALEAPATSDPD
+923 ALEAPATSDPG
-934 DCVLVENASGEEA
+934 DCMLVENASGGEA

-957 IEKAVISV
+957 IEKVIISV
-965 SADGN
+965 SAEGN
-970 GSVWGGGEVVKNG
+970 GSVWGGGEVAKNG
-983 KAAVHALAADG
+983 KVAVHALAADG
-994 WAFVGWERQA
+994 WTFVGWERQA

-1026 TYTAVFEPQRFA
+1026 TYIAIFEPQRFA

-1053 AFYTAGTSVELV
+1053 AFYTAGTSVELT
-1065 DPIKEGYEFRGWF
+1065 DPTKEGYEFRGWF
-1078 SDQELTERVTEID
+1078 SDQELTERVTEI
-1091 ASRTGDI
+1091 AANCTGNV
-1098 DLWAKWAKRGG
+1098 DLWAKWAKRAE
-1109 GPKPAPTF
+1109 GPRPAPTF

-1131 VTYVAERGLITGYTD
+1131 VTYVAERSLITGYTD
-1146 GEKAGKFGVGDS
+1146 GVKAGQFGVGDP

-1205 WAVRNGVI
+1205 WAVGNGVI

-1223 DFAADDNVSFEQL
+1223 DFAADDDVSFEQL
-1236 ITILSRLCATDAE
+1236 ITILSRLCATESE
-1249 LSAAGSD
+1249 LDAAGSD
-1256 LSAFADGYLASDWS
+1256 LSAFADGSDASSWS
-1270 RGAFAWAADKGLVQG
+1270 AASLKWAADKGLVEG
-1285 YDEPAGKFLR
+1285 YNEPAGKFLR
-1295 PGEPVARERV
+1295 PGEDVARERV